1 MSRNSDELIKV
12 IVIYS
17 IAKGIRVGGDGRE
30 CGPINVWHV
39 KVTHDY
45 VVVRRRKIM

>member
-1 MSRNSDELIKV
+1 MSRDSDELIEV
-12 IVIYS
+12 IVIHS
-17 IAKGIRVGGDGRE
+17 ITKGIGLGGDGRE

-39 KVTHDY
+39 KVTNDY